1 MQKSR
6 QLNLNRV
13 RSFSEAFHDTRQ
25 VIRDSFPV
33 LGRGLL
39 YIAGP
44 FYIGVHFFEVFLLY
58 QNPYDEVPDLFE
70 YSDNVAWKL
79 GLTMLLGI
87 IANMMSIG
95 TVAYY
100 FALCREKGMQNVTLG
115 DLARRV
121 FRRLPALLGTT
132 AFFIFVVGIASFLI
146 GLFIAGTAVASPF
159 IAGMVIFLCFI
170 GLILVYFP
178 LQYYFYSLYLV
189 RANEKA
195 GLFRAMGRTRQLMR
209 GNFWTTWVLF
219 FCLSLVLYIIGLT
232 FAMPQFVF
240 TQALE
245 LFAIETLFSEET
257 KEIIEMSFTF
267 FAGFLAR
274 YASAFGF
281 VLFAIHYFSLKE
293 RFDGEGMNNAIS
305 TIGKPYEDEV
315 ETTY

>member
-13 RSFSEAFHDTRQ
+13 RTFSEAFHDTRR
-25 VIRDSFPV
+25 VIRDSFPI

-58 QNPYDEVPDLFE
+58 QNPYDEVPDLLE

-79 GLTMLLGI
+79 GLTLLLGI
-87 IANMMSIG
+87 VANMMSIG
-95 TVAYY
+95 TVSYY
-100 FALCREKGMQNVTLG
+100 FALCRERGMNNFTLG
-115 DLARRV
+115 DLVKRV
-121 FRRLPALLGTT
+121 FRRMPALLGITLFFVIVVSLV
-132 AFFIFVVGIASFLI
+132 AF
-146 GLFIAGTAVASPF
+146 
-159 IAGMVIFLCFI
+159 FI
-170 GLILVYFP
+170 GLIIAGSAAASPLLAGMLVFFCFVGFLLVVFP

-189 RANEKA
+189 CAVEKTWLFPALGRAW
-195 GLFRAMGRTRQLMR
+195 QLLR
-209 GNFWTTWVLF
+209 GNYWSTWVLF
-219 FCLSLVLYIIGLT
+219 FCLFLVLYIIGLT

-245 LFAIETLFSEET
+245 LFAIETFFSDET
-257 KEIIEMSFTF
+257 KEIITMSFTF
-267 FAGFLAR
+267 LAEFLAR

-281 VLFAIHYFSLKE
+281 ILYAIQYFSLKE
-293 RFDGEGMNNAIS
+293 RFDGEGMNTAIS

>member
-1 MQKSR
+1 MQKSK

-13 RSFSEAFHDTRQ
+13 RTFSEAFQDTRQ

-58 QNPYDEVPDLFE
+58 QNPYDEVPDLLE
-70 YSDNVAWKL
+70 YSDNIAWKL
-79 GLTMLLGI
+79 GLTLLLGI

-115 DLARRV
+115 DLAKRV

-132 AFFIFVVGIASFLI
+132 AFFIFVVGSTTFLI
-146 GLFIAGTAVASPF
+146 GLFIAGTAVASPL
-159 IAGMVIFLCFI
+159 IAGMVVFLCFV

-209 GNFWTTWVLF
+209 GNYWTTWVLF

-245 LFAIETLFSEET
+245 LFAIETFFSEET
-257 KEIIEMSFTF
+257 KEIITMSFTF
-267 FAGFLAR
+267 LAEFLAR

-281 VLFAIHYFSLKE
+281 VLFAIHYFSLRE
-293 RFDGEGMNNAIS
+293 RHDGEGMNNAIN

>member
-13 RSFSEAFHDTRQ
+13 RSFSEAFHDTRR
-25 VIRDSFPV
+25 VIRDSFPI
-33 LGRGLL
+33 LGKGLL

-58 QNPYDEVPDLFE
+58 QNPYDEVPDIFE

-79 GLTMLLGI
+79 GLTLLLGI
-87 IANMMSIG
+87 VANMMSIG

-100 FALCREKGMQNVTLG
+100 FALCRERGMNNFTLG
-115 DLARRV
+115 DLAKRV

-132 AFFIFVVGIASFLI
+132 AFFVFVVGIASFLI
-146 GLFIAGTAVASPF
+146 GLFIAGTAVASPL
-159 IAGMVIFLCFI
+159 IAGMVVFLCFI

-189 RANEKA
+189 RAIEKA
-195 GLFRAMGRTRQLMR
+195 GLLRAMGRTRQLMR
-209 GNFWTTWVLF
+209 GNYWTTWVLF
-219 FCLSLVLYIIGLT
+219 FCLALILYVIGLT

-245 LFAIETLFSEET
+245 LFDIGTLFSDKV
-257 KEIIEMSFTF
+257 KEIIAMSFTF
-267 FAGFLAR
+267 FAEFLAR

-293 RFDGEGMNNAIS
+293 RFDGEGMNNAIN
-305 TIGKPYEDEV
+305 TIGKPYEEEI
-315 ETTY
+315 ETSY